1 MTRDILITAVTV
13 AILSHADPVEALKTS
28 AKAHEYV
35 LDYTDALAI
44 IEEAIALAKSL

>member
-28 AKAHEYV
+28 ADGHGYP
-35 LDYTDALAI
+35 LDQGEAEAI
-44 IEEAIALAKSL
+44 IEEADALAKSF